1 MAARKEELMFITNI
15 KEKINEEEYEQL
27 DIIFES
33 LDATARLTNA
43 SMFVID
49 FAQHKMVYRTED
61 LLFVDEATKRDFQ
74 RDCVIPYWSL
84 IHEDDL
90 DIMLDT
96 RKAYFDLVQT
106 FNSKQKQNNIY
117 IIDYRIKLR
126 RRDYVISQK
135 FTPLKFRPDG
145 RLWLG
150 LFSIRTSPNKSCDHI
165 AVFGDGFRYVYD
177 FEKKQFLPFA
187 EKMQL
192 TLMEKAILL
201 RTTKGLTTEQIADD
215 LCRSVNTIKT
225 HKHRLFEKLH
235 VTSMNEAISFVSN
248 YDLF

>member
-1 MAARKEELMFITNI
+1 MAVRKEELMFITNI
-15 KEKINEEEYEQL
+15 TEEIKEEEYEQL

-43 SMFVID
+43 SLFVID
-49 FAQHKMVYRTED
+49 FAKQKMVYRTED

-74 RDCVIPYWSL
+74 RDYVIPYWSL

-96 RKAYFDLVQT
+96 KKAYFDLVQT

-150 LFSIRTSPNKSCDHI
+150 MFCIRTSPNKSCDHI
-165 AVFGDGFRYVYD
+165 AVFGDGFRYIYD
-177 FEKKQFLPFA
+177 FEKKQFLPFT

-225 HKHRLFEKLH
+225 HKRRLFEKLH